1 MPWLTVFL
9 RGVGA
14 NWLVCLAVWLGLST
28 DDAAGRRTGLFFQ
41 VMCFVVIGYEHCIA
55 NMFFIPLG
63 MMLGAPVTAADMVA
77 ANLVPAT
84 LGNIAGGGI
93 FVGGLY
99 WYLNRK

>member
-1 MPWLTVFL
+1 MIMWCILTFML
-9 RGVGA
+9 CG
-14 NWLVCLAVWLGLST
+14 
-28 DDAAGRRTGLFFQ
+28 F
-41 VMCFVVIGYEHCIA
+41 EHSIA